1 MNSDMVFKSAR
12 LVLGDEVV
20 QGTLAVA
27 GGSIAAIAAGGT
39 GVSATQDIDGDFLI
53 PGLVELHT
61 DHFERHLMPR
71 PKVRWPALPALF
83 AHDAELAASGIT
95 TVYDSLG
102 VGDIDEEALRGQG
115 WAEVVEMIDS
125 ASAADLLRVEH
136 LLHVRC
142 ELAAANTLSLFEPF
156 IDHPRVGLISLM
168 DHTPGQRQWE
178 NLEQARIYYTGK
190 KGWSDAKFEAQ
201 VVNAK
206 HVQERYAAPHRR
218 HFVEYAKQRAI
229 ALASHDD
236 TLLEH
241 VDEAHANGVAICEF
255 PTREASARAANA
267 FGMSV
272 LMGAPN
278 VVRGGSHSG
287 NVAAIEL
294 ARLGLLDIL
303 SSDYIPVS
311 LLMAAFRLVDDA
323 GFDIPQAVNL
333 VTRNPARSVALD
345 DRGEIAVGKRADL
358 VQVRLVEG
366 QAGRMHPV
374 VRAVWRSGRRV
385 V

>member
-61 DHFERHLMPR
+61 DNFERHLMPR

-229 ALASHDD
+229 ALRI
-236 TLLEH
+236 
-241 VDEAHANGVAICEF
+241 VAF
-255 PTREASARAANA
+255 
-267 FGMSV
+267 
-272 LMGAPN
+272 
-278 VVRGGSHSG
+278 
-287 NVAAIEL
+287 
-294 ARLGLLDIL
+294 
-303 SSDYIPVS
+303 
-311 LLMAAFRLVDDA
+311 
-323 GFDIPQAVNL
+323 
-333 VTRNPARSVALD
+333 ALD
-345 DRGEIAVGKRADL
+345 QRRG
-358 VQVRLVEG
+358 
-366 QAGRMHPV
+366 
-374 VRAVWRSGRRV
+374 VWRRRRWWRRWRRRRKRHALSVSPASGMALAFSAALAA
-385 V
+385 